1 MQISTVYNLFKRQM
15 PIHGWK
21 LTVYNRKQLE
31 RLLNLKMVNFFC
43 MWEIAWQGNSAQ
55 VRVSLVNLYIL
66 FFLVS
71 IFRGAKGM
79 IAPPLGCYFVFKYLK
94 NVMILQGWW
103 VRNCCHQLLNRLLLP
118 LWKFDQNRYCSD
130 PATFLMKFYRQSPT
144 LICT

>member
-71 IFRGAKGM
+71 IFRGGERDDR
-79 IAPPLGCYFVFKYLK
+79 PTPG
-94 NVMILQGWW
+94 
-103 VRNCCHQLLNRLLLP
+103 LL
-118 LWKFDQNRYCSD
+118 FC
-130 PATFLMKFYRQSPT
+130 
-144 LICT
+144 I